1 MATYYVWSGAAGTN
15 AGTSWTNAYT
25 AFGSAVTAATAAGD
39 VILVH
44 YTHQEPTLAVDT
56 TYGFGAN
63 VSVISVNKDSS
74 DTPTVMDTGGWIG
87 DSVNNRGITLSGAFR
102 VFFSGVTFRTSGSTA
117 DEIRID
123 GSDGSHF
130 EFEGV
135 YFWNGNTSASSYI
148 RMGQDASNQYFRF
161 TNCKFRFGNTSQ
173 IIAVRGARIEFEG
186 CSIVSAGS
194 APSILF
200 DDVFGGNNTAGSC
213 PDVVLTGCDL
223 SHVTGT
229 LVGSMNNQAR
239 TFRFVQCKL
248 GVNVTT
254 VTSVL
259 ASQTPA
265 NKSSGAVYLFDC
277 NSGDTHGI
285 FGYYDGLGSCVSD
298 TGIYYTTGAAVQSW
312 KIVTGPNCSF
322 GTPFTT
328 PFVDLY
334 HTGTSAIRPRLE
346 ILRDASTTAFKNDEV
361 WGEFF
366 VKKDSGSTQSTE
378 YSDRRAVLP
387 TTNADQDAGAG
398 LSAWTGWT
406 GAPVGG
412 GNDSAWSG
420 KVDTG
425 TDVTPA
431 ENGHIRARVCVAA
444 ASTTLYVDPQ
454 IRT

>member
-1 MATYYVWSGAAGTN
+1 MATYYVWSGATGTN

-44 YTHQEPTLAVDT
+44 YTHQEPTLAADT

-63 VSVISVNKDSS
+63 LSVISVNKDSS
-74 DTPTVMDTGGWIG
+74 DAPTVMDTGGWIG

-135 YFWNGNTSASSYI
+135 YFWNGNTSANSYI
-148 RMGQDASNQYFRF
+148 RIGTDSSNQYLRF
-161 TNCKFRFGNTSQ
+161 TNCKFRFGNASQ
-173 IIAVRGARIEFEG
+173 VIAIRGGRVEFDG
-186 CSIVSAGS
+186 CSVASAGS

-200 DDVFGGNNTAGSC
+200 EDAFGGTNTGAAG
-213 PDVVLTGCDL
+213 PDVYLTGCDL
-223 SHVTGT
+223 SYVTGT

-248 GVNVTT
+248 GVNVT
-254 VTSVL
+254 VL
-259 ASQTPA
+259 ATQTPA
-265 NKSSGAVYLFDC
+265 NKSSGAAYVFDC
-277 NSGDTHGI
+277 NSGDTHGM
-285 FGYYDGLGSCVSD
+285 FAYYDAFGSCVSD
-298 TGIYYTTGAAVQSW
+298 TGIYYTTGAAAQAW
-312 KIVTGPNCSF
+312 KIVTTANCSYY
-322 GTPFTT
+322 TPFVS

-334 HTGTSAIRPRLE
+334 NTGTSAITPRFE
-346 ILRDASTTAFKNDEV
+346 ILRDASTTAFTNDQV

-366 VKKDSGSTQSTE
+366 VKKDTGSTQSTE
-378 YSDRRAVLP
+378 YSDRMAVLGSAG
-387 TTNADQDAGAG
+387 NQDAGAG
-398 LSAWTGWT
+398 LGSWTGWT

-412 GNDSAWSG
+412 GNDNAWSG
-420 KVDTG
+420 KVDSG
-425 TDVTPA
+425 SAVTPA
-431 ENGHIRARVCVAA
+431 ENGHIRGRVCVGVTS
-444 ASTTLYVDPQ
+444 STVYVDPQ